1 MPGVNFQQT
10 FTNTDNSMDTSV
22 SFLMPKPKP
31 TFADLTLINTGPSS
45 FLQQER
51 QSLDDP
57 NQRLFPSVRSSQYGQ
72 TNKFNNTVHSKI
84 LKDFLN
90 QPLPHP
96 KPVCS
101 EILFLRM
108 PLRSQ
113 RLTFFTSAKTTPFW
127 MAISAPH
134 LQRHLYFFTRMT
146 HCTDATCLF
155 LWTHGNRL
163 S

>member
-90 QPLPHP
+90 QQRNLNRNLNYGMAYNRRYSAHR
-96 KPVCS
+96 KAINKS
-101 EILFLRM
+101 SIG
-108 PLRSQ
+108 SQ
-113 RLTFFTSAKTTPFW
+113 GGY
-127 MAISAPH
+127 
-134 LQRHLYFFTRMT
+134 Q
-146 HCTDATCLF
+146 
-155 LWTHGNRL
+155 
-163 S
+163 